1 MKRASSAGSAPS
13 QGWRVPLDA
22 GDACVVLQR
31 HFKRKALVAATMF

>member
-1 MKRASSAGSAPS
+1 MKRASSAGSVPS
-13 QGWRVPLDA
+13 QGWRLPLDA